1 MQESLIAELAKR
13 DMDRKRKYQEHLDF
27 YNGLQWTRRTKREK
41 QLTFNYAK
49 VFIDKITSY
58 LMADAVFAVDPLTNS
73 EADFQAAEAAEKAIN
88 QVVVDNNLEELDFAT
103 ETDAAILG
111 DGCYKVTWDTLQKRV
126 RITAP
131 DVQGVYAWWQPD
143 DPSVVYQV
151 ASRYKLAPA
160 LSGGPDNWITEVWT
174 DNTFELYTNE
184 IRTLYRKNPYG
195 FIPYIVFP
203 NLRQP
208 KQFWGLSDIPDI
220 SETQRELNR
229 ALTQVSTILELSG
242 NPIAVLENIESA
254 EDIAVQPGAVWE
266 IPEKAKAYLL
276 DLLTGGGVALHIQYV
291 ELLYRI
297 LHDTSES
304 PKAAYGRADRDLSG
318 VALEIELQPL
328 LQKVRRKRL
337 IRTTV
342 YRKRS
347 LMILRLLKIFTGVDM
362 TKVEP
367 RVSWGMVLPQDRA
380 RVVGNETALV
390 QAGIH
395 SRRRAMDELGVENPE
410 AEMNIWLAERES
422 ILKQNQSYSVKVKGT
437 SESAATSPSA

>member
-1 MQESLIAELAKR
+1 MQESLIAELARK
-13 DMDRKRKYQEHLDF
+13 DADRKKRYSDYLDF
-27 YNGLQWTRRTKREK
+27 YNGIQWTRRTRREK

-58 LMADAVFAVDPLTNS
+58 LMSESVFAVDPLNDN
-73 EADFQAAEAAEKAIN
+73 EADVATAAAAEKAIG
-88 QVVVDNNLEELDFAT
+88 QVVIDNNLEELDFAT
-103 ETDAAILG
+103 EIDAAILG
-111 DGCYKVTWDTLQKRV
+111 DGCYKVTWDILQKRV

-131 DVQGVYAWWQPD
+131 DVQGVFAWWQPD
-143 DPSVVYQV
+143 DPSVVYKV
-151 ASRYKLAPA
+151 ASRYKT
-160 LSGGPDNWITEVWT
+160 GENWITEVWT
-174 DNTFELYTNE
+174 DKKFDLYTDE
-184 IRTLYRKNPYG
+184 QLTLARKNPYG
-195 FIPYIVFP
+195 FIPYIIFP

-242 NPIAVLENIESA
+242 NPITVLENIESA

-266 IPEKAKAYLL
+266 IPEKARAYLL
-276 DLLTGGGVALHIQYV
+276 DLLQGGGINLHLGYI

-297 LHDTSES
+297 MHDTSES
-304 PKAAYGRADRDLSG
+304 PKAAYGRTDRDLSG
-318 VALEIELQPL
+318 IALEIELQPL

-347 LMILRLLKIFTGVDM
+347 LMILRLLKIFTGVDL
-362 TKVEP
+362 TRVEP

-390 QAGIH
+390 QAGVH
-395 SRRRAMDELGVENPE
+395 SRRRAMDELGVEDPE
-410 AEMNIWLAERES
+410 AELKIWLEEREA

-437 SESAATSPSA
+437 SESAATNLSA

>member
-1 MQESLIAELAKR
+1 MQESLIAELAKK
-13 DMDRKRKYQEHLDF
+13 DADRKKRYSDYLDF
-27 YNGLQWTRRTKREK
+27 YNGIQWTRKTRREK

-58 LMADAVFAVDPLTNS
+58 LMSDSVFAVDPLTDS
-73 EADFQAAEAAEKAIN
+73 EADFKAAEAAEKAIG
-88 QVVVDNNLEELDFAT
+88 QVVIDNNLEELDFAT

-151 ASRYKLAPA
+151 ASRYKA
-160 LSGGPDNWITEVWT
+160 GDNWISEVWT
-174 DNTFELYTNE
+174 DKTFELYTNE
-184 IRTLYRKNPYG
+184 LRTLARKNPYG
-195 FIPYIVFP
+195 FIPYIIYP

-242 NPIAVLENIESA
+242 NPITVLENIESA

-266 IPEKAKAYLL
+266 VPEKAKAYLL
-276 DLLTGGGVALHIQYV
+276 DLLQGGGVRLHIEYI

-304 PKAAYGRADRDLSG
+304 PKAAYGRTDRDLSG
-318 VALEIELQPL
+318 IALEIELQPL

-342 YRKRS
+342 YRRRS
-347 LMILRLLKIFTGVDM
+347 LMILRLLKLFTGTDL

-367 RVSWGMVLPQDRA
+367 RVSWGTVLPQDRA
-380 RVVGNETALV
+380 RIVGNETAMV

-395 SRRRAMDELGVENPE
+395 SRRRAMDELGVESPE
-410 AEMNIWLAERES
+410 AELNIWLDEREQ
-422 ILKQNQSYSVKVKGT
+422 ILKQNQNYSVKVKGA
-437 SESAATSPSA
+437 SESAATNPSA

>member
-1 MQESLIAELAKR
+1 MQESLIAELARK
-13 DMDRKRKYQEHLDF
+13 DADRKKGYSDYLDF
-27 YNGLQWTRRTKREK
+27 YNGIQWTRRTRREK

-58 LMADAVFAVDPLTNS
+58 LMSESVFAVDPLNDN
-73 EADFQAAEAAEKAIN
+73 EADVATAAAAEKAIG
-88 QVVVDNNLEELDFAT
+88 QVVIDNNLEELDFAT
-103 ETDAAILG
+103 EIDAAILG

-131 DVQGVYAWWQPD
+131 DVQGVFAWWQPD

-151 ASRYKLAPA
+151 ASRYKT
-160 LSGGPDNWITEVWT
+160 GENWITEVWT
-174 DNTFELYTNE
+174 DKKFELYTNE
-184 IRTLYRKNPYG
+184 LRTLARKNPYG
-195 FIPYIVFP
+195 FIPYIIFP

-242 NPIAVLENIESA
+242 NPITVLENIESA

-266 IPEKAKAYLL
+266 IPEKARAYLL
-276 DLLTGGGVALHIQYV
+276 DLLQGGGINLHLGYI

-297 LHDTSES
+297 MHDTSES
-304 PKAAYGRADRDLSG
+304 PKAAYGRTDRDLSG
-318 VALEIELQPL
+318 IALEIELQPL

-347 LMILRLLKIFTGVDM
+347 LMILRLLKIFTGVDL
-362 TKVEP
+362 TRVEP

-390 QAGIH
+390 QAGVH
-395 SRRRAMDELGVENPE
+395 SRRRAMDELGVEDPE
-410 AEMNIWLAERES
+410 AELKIWLEEREA

-437 SESAATSPSA
+437 SESAATNPSA

>member
-1 MQESLIAELAKR
+1 MPESLIAELARK
-13 DMDRKRKYQEHLDF
+13 DMERKARYKDYLDF
-27 YNGLQWTRRTKREK
+27 YNGIQWTRRTRKEK

-49 VFIDKITSY
+49 VFIDKTTSY
-58 LMADAVFAVDPLTNS
+58 LMANALFAADPVTDS
-73 EADFQAAEAAEKAIN
+73 EADVATAAAAEKAIG
-88 QVVVDNNLEELDFAT
+88 QVVIDNNLEELDFAT
-103 ETDAAILG
+103 EIDTAILG
-111 DGCYKVTWDTLQKRV
+111 DGCYKVTWDVVNKRV
-126 RITAP
+126 RVTAP

-151 ASRYKLAPA
+151 ASRYKA
-160 LSGGPDNWITEVWT
+160 GDDWITEVWT
-174 DNTFELYTNE
+174 DKTFELYTNE
-184 IRTLYRKNPYG
+184 LRTLYRKNPYG

-242 NPIAVLENIESA
+242 NPITVLENIEHA

-276 DLLTGGGVALHIQYV
+276 DLLQGGGLQLHINYI

-304 PKAAYGRADRDLSG
+304 PKAAYGRTDRDLSG
-318 VALEIELQPL
+318 IALEIELQPL

-337 IRTTV
+337 IRTVV

-347 LMILRLLKIFTGVDM
+347 QMILQLLRIFTGTDL

-367 RVSWGMVLPQDRA
+367 RVAWGMVLPLDRA
-380 RVVGNETALV
+380 RIVGNETALV

-410 AEMNIWLAERES
+410 AELEIWLEERES
-422 ILKQNQSYSVKVKGT
+422 ILKQNQNYSVKVKGT
-437 SESAATSPSA
+437 SESAATNPSA

>member
-1 MQESLIAELAKR
+1 MQKPLIADLANR
-13 DMDRKRKYQEHLDF
+13 DPDRKKGYSDYLDF
-27 YNGLQWTRRTKREK
+27 YNGIQWTRRTRREK

-58 LMADAVFAVDPLTNS
+58 LMSESVFAVDPLTDS

-103 ETDAAILG
+103 EIDAAILG
-111 DGCYKVTWDTLQKRV
+111 DGCYKVTWDTLNKRV

-143 DPSVVYQV
+143 DPAVVYQV
-151 ASRYKLAPA
+151 ASRYKA
-160 LSGGPDNWITEVWT
+160 GDNWISEVWT
-174 DNTFELYTNE
+174 DKKVELYTNDQL
-184 IRTLYRKNPYG
+184 TLARKNPYG
-195 FIPYIVFP
+195 FIPYIIFP

-242 NPIAVLENIESA
+242 NPITVLENIESA

-266 IPEKAKAYLL
+266 LPEKAKAYLL
-276 DLLTGGGVALHIQYV
+276 DLLQGGGVKLHIEYI

-304 PKAAYGRADRDLSG
+304 PKAAYGRTDRDLSG
-318 VALEIELQPL
+318 IALEIELQPL

-342 YRKRS
+342 YRRRS
-347 LMILRLLKIFTGVDM
+347 LMILRLLRTFTGVDL
-362 TKVEP
+362 TRVEP
-367 RVSWGMVLPQDRA
+367 RMTWGTVLPQDRA
-380 RVVGNETALV
+380 RIVGNETALV

-395 SRRRAMDELGVENPE
+395 SRRRAMDELGVESPE
-410 AEMNIWLAERES
+410 AELKIWLEERES
-422 ILKQNQSYSVKVKGT
+422 ILKQNQNYSVKVKGT
-437 SESAATSPSA
+437 SESAATNPSA